1 MVRYF
6 IEVQGIVQGVGFRP
20 FVYRI
25 ANSFLLNGFVFNTSM
40 GVSIEIE
47 GNSAACDAF
56 LTELRENPPPMALI
70 EKVTVREISM
80 QRDHGFRILPSKA
93 GIRSTL
99 ISPDIGICSDCIR
112 DITSKGNR
120 RYGYAFTNCTN
131 CGPRFTIIQDI
142 PYDRKNTTM
151 SEFIQCVPCQEEYDN
166 PADRRFH
173 AQPNACPDCGPRLSF
188 YQDGKLLSEDAY
200 GLFHQAIHSGKTC
213 LLYTSDAA

>member
-47 GNSAACDAF
+47 GSSVTCDAF
-56 LTELRENPPPMALI
+56 LTELQENPPPMARI
-70 EKVTVREISM
+70 EKVTVKQIPLQEE
-80 QRDHGFRILPSKA
+80 HGFRILPSRV
-93 GIRSTL
+93 GIRNAS
-99 ISPDIGICSDCIR
+99 ISPDIGICEDCIK
-112 DITSKGNR
+112 DINSKESR

-151 SEFIQCVPCQEEYDN
+151 AEFRQCAPCQEEYEN

-173 AQPNACPDCGPRLSF
+173 AQPNACPNCGPQPVS
-188 YQDGKLLSEDAY
+188 
-200 GLFHQAIHSGKTC
+200 
-213 LLYTSDAA
+213 